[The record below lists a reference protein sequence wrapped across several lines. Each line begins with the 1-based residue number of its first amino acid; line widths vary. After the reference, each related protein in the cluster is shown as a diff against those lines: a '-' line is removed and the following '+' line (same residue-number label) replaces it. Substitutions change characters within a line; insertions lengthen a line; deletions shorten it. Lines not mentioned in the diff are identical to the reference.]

1 MQGLTDS
8 LLHWAQLFSWGDQGW
23 GDEFVQAAVMT
34 VLLSTA
40 SYIFGIVVGLIAA
53 CLKVWGWFPLRWLM
67 EVYTT
72 VIRGVPELLIIY
84 LLFFGNE
91 AAINAILGLMGITEP
106 FRLNEFVIGVLAVG
120 LISGSYAT
128 EVLRGAIQ
136 VIPHGQIEAGR
147 AFGMHGFMVFRRII
161 LPQTIRLAL
170 PGLGNIWQLIL
181 KDTALVSVVGV
192 TELMRISQ
200 VAARSTREPFPFFIT
215 AAVLFLVITTFST
228 KLFRKA
234 ETHYDRG
241 VRRAG

>member
-1 MQGLTDS
+1 MQGLIDS
-8 LLHWAQLFSWGDQGW
+8 LSHWALLFDWGDQGW
-23 GDEFVQAAVMT
+23 GDEFVRAAGMT

-40 SYIFGIVVGLIAA
+40 SYIFGVVVGLIAA
-53 CLKVWGWFPLRWLM
+53 CLKVWGGFVLRGLM
-67 EVYTT
+67 EIYTT
-72 VIRGVPELLIIY
+72 VVRGVPELLII
-84 LLFFGNE
+84 GNE
-91 AAINAILGLMGITEP
+91 RAINAILGLMGITES
-106 FRLNEFVIGVLAVG
+106 FQLNEFAIGVLAVG
-120 LISGSYAT
+120 LISGAYAT